1 MKETKMIP
9 KDFSVAV
16 KEIKLAILQAR
27 AQASNV
33 EAVIKGLSN
42 W

>member
-1 MKETKMIP
+1 MSKQVIS
-9 KDFSVAV
+9 KDDFPVAV

-27 AQASNV
+27 AKASNV

-42 W
+42 R